1 MHLIENV
8 LCTVPAPDESVRVLL
23 WLSLPAFSTFRSRRS
38 GYLHLNKRGLRLAG
52 ILCSSLPPLQDD
64 RLEDDWVPTEDTRE
78 LEEIERETREREA
91 ANKAVVLEMIGD
103 LPEADAKPPPNM
115 LFICKLNPVTTEE
128 VPSPATPS
136 RFSRSFTEVHLLHDP
151 TDASAHELWQKVLF
165 DELSGLR

>member
-1 MHLIENV
+1 MLGS
-8 LCTVPAPDESVRVLL
+8 PFA
-23 WLSLPAFSTFRSRRS
+23 
-38 GYLHLNKRGLRLAG
+38 
-52 ILCSSLPPLQDD
+52 PLQDD

-128 VPSPATPS
+128 VSPPDMS
-136 RFSRSFTEVHLLHDP
+136 
-151 TDASAHELWQKVLF
+151 
-165 DELSGLR
+165 SGLSKSLTDNCCCSS